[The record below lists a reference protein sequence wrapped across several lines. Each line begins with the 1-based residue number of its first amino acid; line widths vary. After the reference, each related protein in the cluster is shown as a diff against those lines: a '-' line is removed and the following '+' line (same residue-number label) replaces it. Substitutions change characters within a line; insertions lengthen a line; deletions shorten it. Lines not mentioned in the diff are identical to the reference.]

1 MLNGTE
7 FISIS
12 FELPIL
18 SLYVRDLKGEFTDH
32 KAKLHK
38 SSLIVGVQNG
48 MPVLGLCHFVSK
60 EFGDKASGINI
71 DNFILV

>member
-1 MLNGTE
+1 MNQ
-7 FISIS
+7 
-12 FELPIL
+12 
-18 SLYVRDLKGEFTDH
+18 

-60 EFGDKASGINI
+60 EFGDKASGVNV